1 MIKQHIIGQECKIN
15 IKKCSFVVPG
25 MGGHGWD
32 MGGVQVGHGWGTG
45 GTWVGYRW
53 DMGGVQVE
61 QAEWKNDSW
70 FSRIRTAFSI

>member
-1 MIKQHIIGQECKIN
+1 
-15 IKKCSFVVPG
+15 
-25 MGGHGWD
+25 MGYRWD
-32 MGGVQVGHGWGTG
+32 MGGVQVAHLVV
-45 GTWVGYRW
+45 VGYRW